1 MAITKNK
8 TKVILGNT
16 ETMTT
21 TDLRM
26 KIIKSIAEATDQK
39 MVMRK

>member
-1 MAITKNK
+1 MTITKFK

-16 ETMTT
+16 ETMKT

-26 KIIKSIAEATDQK
+26 KIIKSIAEAIDQK
-39 MVMRK
+39 MIMRM